1 MSIVLLA
8 NGFFRSGTTL
18 TWQILKK
25 SNNNSKVFF
34 EPLNKNIFIY
44 IQTKRDLPLHGIN
57 VWEEYEN
64 LHNEIITKLR
74 LLHPCLD
81 KPFPDNPKLLID
93 YLNVFNDLEGK
104 IIIKSTRL
112 HFHMDFIINKYK
124 PFIIHIIRNPYYV
137 FKSINERIMIQS
149 VEKYLPL
156 LSNLIKKLLKV
167 NPWRNP
173 FDLKDMAFWI
183 YKRYGKPLS
192 LGGRLYL
199 EYMFFNFKFFDC
211 FVLSW
216 IISNYEAIK
225 SLLNYEDK
233 SFILFYD
240 SFIEEPENVSANLNQ
255 KLQDSKYNIRFD
267 INSVKIRKHRRTSK
281 NSSYKSFK
289 KNFFKSVK
297 QLGIEEEFRFIESV
311 IKSKYNRDVL

>member
-25 SNNNSKVFF
+25 SNYDSRVFF

-44 IQTKRDLPLHGIN
+44 IQTKRDFPLHGIN

-64 LHNEIITKLR
+64 LYDDIITKLR
-74 LLHPCLD
+74 LLHPCLNN
-81 KPFPDNPKLLID
+81 PLPDNSKLLID
-93 YLNVFNDLEGK
+93 YLDIFNDLEGK

-112 HFHMDFIINKYK
+112 HFHMNVIIDKYR

-137 FKSINERIMIQS
+137 FKSINERITIQS
-149 VEKYLPL
+149 IETYLPL
-156 LSNLIKKLLKV
+156 ASNLIRNLLKV

-173 FDLKDMAFWI
+173 FDLKDIAFWI
-183 YKRYGKPLS
+183 YKRYGKPS
-192 LGGRLYL
+192 HLGGRFYL
-199 EYMFFNFKFFDC
+199 EYMFFNFKLFDC

-216 IISNYEAIK
+216 VISNYEAIK
-225 SLLNYEDK
+225 QLLSYENK

-240 SFIEEPENVSANLNQ
+240 SFIEDPENISANLNN
-255 KLQDSKYNIRFD
+255 KLQASKFKIRFD
-267 INSVKIRKHRRTSK
+267 INGVKIRKIKQYFK
-281 NSSYKSFK
+281 NSSYKLFK
-289 KNFFKSVK
+289 EKFLKSVK
-297 QLGIEEEFRFIESV
+297 QLGIEEEFRFINNV
-311 IKSKYNRDVL
+311 IKTKYNKDVL